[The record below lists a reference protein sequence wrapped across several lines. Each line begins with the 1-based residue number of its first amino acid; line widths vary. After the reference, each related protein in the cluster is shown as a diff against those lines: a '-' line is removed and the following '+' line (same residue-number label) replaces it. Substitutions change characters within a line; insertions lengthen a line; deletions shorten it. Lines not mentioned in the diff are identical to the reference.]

1 MTKTRIQH
9 ALIILLVV
17 VVCIG
22 LTSCQM
28 ILRGMQALVD
38 PDANESAETDIVPT
52 RTPPEPI
59 EPLLTEVIVP
69 PEPTTVPG
77 TYVNNNPDIHT
88 QMTLGGHTYEF
99 NLPPETT
106 FDFNELYGGL
116 YIEGISSDFNVV
128 DLSPLAGET
137 SVSLLS
143 VTVTTPV
150 DAIIVPQMQRDCVF
164 HIDVRHELQCL
175 DLSAIQN
182 CQSIELSGPIRHISP
197 CQNPEILDLA
207 AGAPIEPFY
216 GIRSLYMLTLRDPI
230 DLSVADNF
238 DAIQYLSLKGTGWD
252 LTPLNHMAHI
262 DQLVATSLRDEDL
275 TGLDGARIR
284 GISISDA
291 NITDLS
297 WLDRLPVLKAL
308 VIAVSPEQPQSLEP
322 YFPTEGSFPEEQLD
336 NVRTP
341 LDMERVRQFLHDGGT
356 VHFVC
361 DSSR

>member
-106 FDFNELYGGL
+106 FDFNELYGG
-116 YIEGISSDFNVV
+116 STSKA
-128 DLSPLAGET
+128 SPLISMSWIFRLWRGRPLFR
-137 SVSLLS
+137 S
-143 VTVTTPV
+143 
-150 DAIIVPQMQRDCVF
+150 
-164 HIDVRHELQCL
+164 
-175 DLSAIQN
+175 SA
-182 CQSIELSGPIRHISP
+182 SP
-197 CQNPEILDLA
+197 
-207 AGAPIEPFY
+207 
-216 GIRSLYMLTLRDPI
+216 
-230 DLSVADNF
+230 
-238 DAIQYLSLKGTGWD
+238 
-252 LTPLNHMAHI
+252 
-262 DQLVATSLRDEDL
+262 
-275 TGLDGARIR
+275 
-284 GISISDA
+284 
-291 NITDLS
+291 
-297 WLDRLPVLKAL
+297 
-308 VIAVSPEQPQSLEP
+308 
-322 YFPTEGSFPEEQLD
+322 
-336 NVRTP
+336 
-341 LDMERVRQFLHDGGT
+341 
-356 VHFVC
+356 
-361 DSSR
+361 